1 MKPMVNAKL
10 TADRGRSENQAELL
24 RTLSLP
30 FSFSISLSLS
40 GSPSPTAWPR
50 GDGGRLDEWRRFARR
65 LEGRARRRRNWR
77 CLVGAGNGNGRSRRR
92 LKKGGKKFPLCLSFP
107 SVSFLSLFSSFLC
120 LSSFALCPLLFS
132 PKTPTRTDGMKW
144 TDRVEPTAT
153 FNSRK
158 ESVFC
163 WATKRK
169 LKALVAAVAATATT
183 TTATATTATTTAA
196 AVTTTTTAAAN
207 HRSHKNRQIQEFSG
221 GEERKNATEAED

>member
-40 GSPSPTAWPR
+40 LALLLQRLGREEMVEGWMSDGGSR
-50 GDGGRLDEWRRFARR
+50 GDLKAALVVGGTGDASSVPEMEM
-65 LEGRARRRRNWR
+65 EGA
-77 CLVGAGNGNGRSRRR
+77 AGDS
-92 LKKGGKKFPLCLSFP
+92 KKVEKNFPLCLSFP
-107 SVSFLSLFSSFLC
+107 SVSFLSLFTSFLC

-163 WATKRK
+163 
-169 LKALVAAVAATATT
+169 
-183 TTATATTATTTAA
+183 
-196 AVTTTTTAAAN
+196 
-207 HRSHKNRQIQEFSG
+207 
-221 GEERKNATEAED
+221 